1 MEGVESFITTVPFR
15 FHRDQVY
22 RLLNKDYFLK
32 LRTLVTCCATRGHHY
47 AIQQLFLINRV
58 YISASNLVPKEQK
71 RVKICG
77 KRGILLGIN
86 LM

>member
-47 AIQQLFLINRV
+47 AIQQLFLNKQGIHFCLKL
-58 YISASNLVPKEQK
+58 SPKRTEE
-71 RVKICG
+71 G
-77 KRGILLGIN
+77 KNMWKKGNFVRD
-86 LM
+86 